1 MTFVNKRHSNK
12 FMSTLLDM
20 CCGLTLDKWV
30 EFLATPPAWE
40 RPTRHSDN
48 EASDLFPDCLPRT
61 LLDDLQPSSCPEF
74 IDTSDFDYCFPSVL
88 MVDGICE
95 FESRM
100 IQIYNVHQETTHDD
114 LVTAFAGYG
123 DIDSIDVSNA
133 PLGIASVKFCDLQV
147 ALQARYAKLSV
158 RGRNLLLTFGPQD
171 PVENPRKPPNNGTI
185 VVFHLRNG
193 VTDDQIRGEFSKFG
207 EIRQI
212 RSAPGKQSQR
222 FVEYWDIR
230 SAHRALKKMRGKK
243 VFDSK
248 ISVEFSLPGGH
259 HKAQIPIPT
268 LRLPTIERVTH
279 CR

>member
-1 MTFVNKRHSNK
+1 
-12 FMSTLLDM
+12 
-20 CCGLTLDKWV
+20 V
-30 EFLATPPAWE
+30 EFLATPPAWQK
-40 RPTRHSDN
+40 PPPHSDDG
-48 EASDLFPDCLPRT
+48 ARDLFSDCLPKT
-61 LLDDLQPSSCPEF
+61 LFDDIQTSSCPEF
-74 IDTSDFDYCFPSVL
+74 TETNSFDSYTPSVFV
-88 MVDGICE
+88 VDGINE
-95 FESRM
+95 LESRL
-100 IQIYNVHQETTHDD
+100 IQIYNVHPETTRED
-114 LVTAFAGYG
+114 LVGVFASYG
-123 DIDSIDVSNA
+123 DIDVIDVSNVA
-133 PLGIASVKFCDLQV
+133 LGIASVKFCDLQA
-147 ALQARYAKLSV
+147 ALQARYAKLCI
-158 RGRNLLLTFGPQD
+158 RGKNLLLTFGPQD

-230 SAHRALKKMRGKK
+230 SAHRALKKMRGKR

-259 HKAQIPIPT
+259 HKLQMPTTT
-268 LRLPTIERVTH
+268 LRLPTIERVSH